1 MKPFEV
7 HAIRG
12 SLIESAHLVDSIV
25 IDKTGS
31 AVFQSGEVDHPV
43 FPRSAIKMLQ
53 TLLLVESGAAKA
65 FGLDERHLALA
76 SASHNGDSRHTKI
89 VGEWLSQLHLSESN
103 LICGVQDPEKKPT
116 KMHNNCSG
124 KHSGLLSVCLHLGY
138 DPKNY
143 GNFDHPVQ
151 QALRKKLSE
160 IYDMDLDI
168 APWGL
173 DGCGIPTSA
182 ISLRVMVSALSRFAN
197 RSAGR
202 QILQAIA
209 KEPDL
214 VSGDGGFCTE
224 VTRVTR
230 GRIFAKTGAE
240 GVFTALDSDRGLF
253 FALKVRDG
261 ASRASYAGI
270 ANLLRQEGCFSASE
284 MDSLSGFLNP
294 PVKNWA
300 GDRVGEIKVVLE

>member
-7 HAIRG
+7 HVIRG

-31 AVFQSGEVDHPV
+31 ALFQSGEIDHPV

-53 TLLLVESGAAKA
+53 TLLLVETGAAKA
-65 FGLDERHLALA
+65 LGLDERHLALA
-76 SASHNGDSRHTKI
+76 SASHVGDPRHIKI
-89 VGEWLSQLHLSESN
+89 VGEWLSKIKMSEAN
-103 LICGVQDPEKKPT
+103 LVCGVQDPEKKPT

-124 KHSGLLSVCLHLGY
+124 KHSGLLSVCRYLGY
-138 DPKNY
+138 DIGNY
-143 GNFDHPVQ
+143 GDFDHPVQ

-160 IYDMDLDI
+160 IYDMDLDQ
-168 APWGL
+168 ALWGT

-182 ISLRVMVSALSRFAN
+182 ISLRVMVSALARFAA
-197 RSAGR
+197 RPAG
-202 QILQAIA
+202 QEILNAIA

-240 GVFTALDSDRGLF
+240 GVFTALDPHRGLY

-261 ASRASYAGI
+261 ASRASFAGI
-270 ANLLRQEGCFSASE
+270 AQLLRQQGCFSVSE
-284 MDSLSGFLNP
+284 IVSLSSFLNLP
-294 PVKNWA
+294 LRNWA
-300 GDRVGEIKVVLE
+300 GDRVGEIRVVLK